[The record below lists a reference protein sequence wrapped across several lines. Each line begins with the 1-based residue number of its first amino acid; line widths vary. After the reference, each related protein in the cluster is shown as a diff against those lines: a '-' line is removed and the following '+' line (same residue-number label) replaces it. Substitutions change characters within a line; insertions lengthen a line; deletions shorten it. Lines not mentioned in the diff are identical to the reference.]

1 MAGKP
6 IDGKDFRQSALET
19 LAATG
24 TFLFLRMESQM
35 TEGRSSDPPTPEP
48 IPFIDLKAQ
57 FQTIREEILQSVER
71 VFDNQAFI
79 LGDEVSEFE
88 YDLAQYCDSREAIGC
103 SSGSDALLLALLGLE
118 IGPGD
123 EVITSPFT
131 FFATAGSITHCGAT
145 PVFVDI
151 EPGTFNINPDA
162 IEAAITPRTKA
173 IMPVHLFG
181 QCADMEPIWR
191 IATRHGIPIVEDA
204 AQAIGAEYRGRRAG
218 VLGRVGC
225 FSFFPTKN
233 LGAAGDAGAITTDDP
248 ELAARLRRLRV
259 HGDVGGYQHA
269 EVGFNSRIDA
279 IQAGVLK
286 AKLAHLDSWSDAR
299 AENATL
305 YRELITAKGLE
316 ESIALPVE
324 TGEGRHIYNQFSIRV
339 LNGRRD
345 EVMNELRA
353 RGIGCT
359 IYYPRSLH
367 LQDCFAKLG
376 YCEGDLR
383 ESERAAAEVL
393 ALPIYAELP
402 DSHQERLVD
411 SLAEI
416 VQTGDPSTVSFPFDM
431 PDRKAA

>member
-1 MAGKP
+1 
-6 IDGKDFRQSALET
+6 
-19 LAATG
+19 
-24 TFLFLRMESQM
+24 M
-35 TEGRSSDPPTPEP
+35 TEGRSSDQPATEP

-57 FQTIREEILQSVER
+57 FQTIREEVLESVER
-71 VFDNQAFI
+71 VFENQAFI

-151 EPGTFNINPDA
+151 EPGTFNINADA
-162 IEAAITPRTKA
+162 IEAAISPRTKA

-181 QCADMEPIWR
+181 QCAEMEPIWR

-204 AQAIGAEYRGRRAG
+204 AQAIGAEYHGRRAG

-248 ELAARLRRLRV
+248 ELAARLRRMRV

-279 IQAGVLK
+279 IQAAVLK

-299 AENATL
+299 AENAAL
-305 YRELITAKGLE
+305 YRELITARGLE
-316 ESIALPVE
+316 SSIGLPVE
-324 TGEGRHIYNQFSIRV
+324 SGDGRHIYNQFSVRV

-367 LQDCFAKLG
+367 LQDCFVKLG
-376 YCEGDLR
+376 YREGDLR

-402 DSHQERLVD
+402 ESHQVRLVD
-411 SLAEI
+411 TLAEI
-416 VQTGDPSTVSFPFDM
+416 LQAADPSTVSFPFDM

>member
-1 MAGKP
+1 MERTSVNRPQK
-6 IDGKDFRQSALET
+6 L

-35 TEGRSSDPPTPEP
+35 TEGRSSDQPTREP
-48 IPFIDLKAQ
+48 IPFIDLQAQ
-57 FQTIREEILQSVER
+57 FRTIREDILQSVER

-145 PVFVDI
+145 PIFVDI

-279 IQAGVLK
+279 IQAAVLK
-286 AKLAHLDSWSDAR
+286 AKLAHLDAWSEAR
-299 AENATL
+299 AKNAAL
-305 YRELITAKGLE
+305 YRELISAKGLE
-316 ESIALPVE
+316 ESITLPVE

-353 RGIGCT
+353 CGIGCT

-367 LQDCFAKLG
+367 LQHCFNKLG
-376 YCEGDLR
+376 YQEGDLR
-383 ESERAAAEVL
+383 ESERASAEVL

-402 DSHQERLVD
+402 DSHQEQLVD
-411 SLAEI
+411 ALAEI
-416 VQTGDPSTVSFPFDM
+416 VQTGDPSTVSLPFEM